1 MKLSELLKN
10 VEVLNSLGDAD
21 VDITGVNID
30 SKRGIS
36 SLPFLAHKPMV
47 TTSFPKPLS
56 KGQLLYCV
64 SISPTHVCLVL
75 PILP

>member
-30 SKRGIS
+30 S
-36 SLPFLAHKPMV
+36 
-47 TTSFPKPLS
+47 LS
-56 KGQLLYCV
+56 KGLLLYCV
-64 SISPTHVCLVL
+64 STSPTHVCLAL